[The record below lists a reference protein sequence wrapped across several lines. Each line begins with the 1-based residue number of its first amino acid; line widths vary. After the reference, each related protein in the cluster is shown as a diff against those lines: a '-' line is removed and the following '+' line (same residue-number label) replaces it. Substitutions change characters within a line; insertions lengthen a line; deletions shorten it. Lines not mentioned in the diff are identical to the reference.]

1 MNSDWGQLKSG
12 EVRGFPQTRSRTTG
26 SAQAPTSNLRAPCK
40 VGSGCREDF
49 CISLSLPGLLALS
62 KASARDSTRR
72 SSLIP
77 CRGPIVPPDHMWTP
91 VFGPR
96 AVFLGS
102 APPLPGQS
110 HRPGEKVGGSSPA
123 CHHRVTSL
131 LTARLAGGAGAARR
145 CQRDGISQATAM
157 NQTFP
162 INNQGE
168 EGDTKRQAEATA
180 SVKANPIHSLI
191 LYSAAT

>member
-1 MNSDWGQLKSG
+1 MSG
-12 EVRGFPQTRSRTTG
+12 EVRGFPQARSRTTG

-77 CRGPIVPPDHMWTP
+77 CRGPSHVPQTTC
-91 VFGPR
+91 GPQC
-96 AVFLGS
+96 LG
-102 APPLPGQS
+102 PGPCFWEVLLPGQS
-110 HRPGEKVGGSSPA
+110 HRLGEKVGGRSPA

>member
-1 MNSDWGQLKSG
+1 
-12 EVRGFPQTRSRTTG
+12 
-26 SAQAPTSNLRAPCK
+26 
-40 VGSGCREDF
+40 
-49 CISLSLPGLLALS
+49 
-62 KASARDSTRR
+62 
-72 SSLIP
+72 
-77 CRGPIVPPDHMWTP
+77 MWTP
-91 VFGPR
+91 VFGAR